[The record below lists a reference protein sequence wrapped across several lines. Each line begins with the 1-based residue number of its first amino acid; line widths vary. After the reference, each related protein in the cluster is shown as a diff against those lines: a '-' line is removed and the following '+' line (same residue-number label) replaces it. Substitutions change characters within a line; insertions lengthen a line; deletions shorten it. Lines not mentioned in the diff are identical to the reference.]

1 MSDLETDPIAR
12 WHAYVVA
19 RDPALLDAVIGDDCV
34 FASPAVHTPQIG
46 KAITI
51 KYLTAAL
58 KVLDSDA
65 FRYTGEWRA
74 ADGKG
79 AVLEFETEVDG
90 LAVNGVDIIGWG
102 DDGLITSFKVMVRPV
117 TALMKVIERMGA
129 ELSK

>member
-1 MSDLETDPIAR
+1 MSDLKSDPIGR
-12 WHAYVVA
+12 WHACVTT
-19 RDPALLDAVIGDDCV
+19 RDPALLDALIADDCV

-65 FRYTGEWRA
+65 FLYTGEWRSER
-74 ADGKG
+74 G
-79 AVLEFETEVDG
+79 AVLEFETDVDG
-90 LAVNGVDIIGWG
+90 LAINGIDIIGWG
-102 DDGLITSFKVMVRPV
+102 DDGRITSFKVMVRPV
-117 TALMKVIERMGA
+117 KALMKVIERMGA